1 MLHDPPQ
8 FTLVRHSAYT
18 QAANPA
24 YEEALEAWP
33 VDRAQAVRVRA
44 AGGRLWP
51 TREAAEA
58 DIPNVRGHFSSL
70 RIGGGELFVPG

>member
-1 MLHDPPQ
+1 MSYDAPQ
-8 FTLVRHSAYT
+8 FTLVRHSAYA

-44 AGGRLWP
+44 AGGTLWP

-58 DIPNVRGHFSSL
+58 AILSARGHFSSL
-70 RIGGGELFVPG
+70 RIGSGELFVPG